1 MATAHTLPCGGD
13 RPSDAALERD
23 LRAALAAGELGVVYQ
38 PKLNLRSG
46 EIDAVEALCR
56 WTHPDH
62 GPIPPD
68 HFIQLA
74 EANGDIELLTRQV
87 LARAQADRDR
97 FVAAGWPDL
106 TVFVNLS
113 GRLVT
118 DEAFTAWLLEVC
130 GPDPRAIGLE
140 ITETA
145 VITDPERAI
154 RNLTALADAGVL
166 IAIDD
171 YGSGLSSLAY
181 LRALPARDLKIDRTF
196 VSGLR
201 SSPRDPLIVR
211 STVDLAHALDMSVT
225 AEGVEDAGAL
235 ALLRLM
241 GCDHAQGFHISAPL
255 QFDAMLDFL
264 RASSPAAAAPPA
276 AAANGRRRA

>member
-1 MATAHTLPCGGD
+1 M
-13 RPSDAALERD
+13 LEHD
-23 LRAALAAGELGVVYQ
+23 LRSALAAAQLSVVYQ
-38 PKLNLRSG
+38 PKLNLRTG
-46 EIDAVEALCR
+46 EIDALEALCR
-56 WTHPDH
+56 WTHADH
-62 GPIPPD
+62 GSIPPD
-68 HFIQLA
+68 RFIALA

-87 LARAQADRDR
+87 LHRALLDRDR
-97 FVAAGWPDL
+97 FSDAGWPDL

-154 RNLTALADAGVL
+154 RNLNTLADAGVL

-181 LRALPARDLKIDRTF
+181 LRALPARDLKIDRSF

-211 STVDLAHALDMSVT
+211 STVDLAHALEMSVT
-225 AEGVEDAGAL
+225 AEGVEDAVAL
-235 ALLRLM
+235 ALLRM
-241 GCDHAQGFHISAPL
+241 IGCDHAQGFHISAPL
-255 QFDAMLDFL
+255 RVDDVLDFL
-264 RASSPAAAAPPA
+264 RTHSTETAPATAAPA
-276 AAANGRRRA
+276 RLRRA